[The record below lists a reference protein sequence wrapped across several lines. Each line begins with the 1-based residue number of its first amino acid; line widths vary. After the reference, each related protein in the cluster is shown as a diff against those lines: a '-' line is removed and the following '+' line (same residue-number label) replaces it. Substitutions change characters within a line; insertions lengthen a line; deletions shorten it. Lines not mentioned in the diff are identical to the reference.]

1 MVLSPAFLA
10 TVIENGLIVEETART
25 SDALPAIVCLLIGA
39 FNIIS
44 PYGAWF
50 LGYGWRYRD
59 AEPSDLALLMTR
71 IGGIVAVI
79 IGIVLFFT

>member
-1 MVLSPAFLA
+1 MVLSPAFLSA
-10 TVIENGLIVEETART
+10 VIENGLIVEETGRT
-25 SDALPAIVCLLIGA
+25 GDFLPAIVCLLIGA

-50 LGYGWRYRD
+50 LGYGWRYQD

-71 IGGIVAVI
+71 ISGIVAVA
-79 IGIVLFFT
+79 IGIILFFT